1 MTIRPDSLFDNFG
14 VSLDKNFAK
23 FKVVRYNN
31 IFFYH
36 LFKFNPLNFLGFSPC
51 TNNGDGGI
59 LLSKIILV
67 KSTFGLSNQILRRR
81 HINIF
86 LNNNKT
92 NACTKQKTN

>member
-51 TNNGDGGI
+51 TNEDDG
-59 LLSKIILV
+59 KIIHTKILFAKEILV
-67 KSTFGLSNQILRRR
+67 GTTTYYINVM
-81 HINIF
+81 NIF
-86 LNNNKT
+86 YISNIPKIY
-92 NACTKQKTN
+92 K